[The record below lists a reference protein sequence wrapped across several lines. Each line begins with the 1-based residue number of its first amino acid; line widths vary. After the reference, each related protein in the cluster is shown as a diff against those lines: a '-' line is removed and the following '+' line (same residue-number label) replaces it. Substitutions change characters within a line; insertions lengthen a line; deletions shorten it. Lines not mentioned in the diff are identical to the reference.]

1 MSEAITAYGQFREAG
16 RDHAVS
22 DGSRYPWVMR
32 PFAESMAA
40 LREIAGSAPVATLAR
55 AFSDAGYEFALVGGP
70 VRDALLGRPVTD
82 LDFTTSARPD
92 ETRAVLESV
101 SKKVWDLGREF
112 GTIAA
117 RVHGE
122 TVEVTTYRAEV
133 YRDDSR
139 KPEVTFGDTI
149 EGDLVRRDFTINALA
164 LMLPEMRLVDVGG
177 GSDDG
182 AGGIED
188 LLAGK
193 IRTPGSPEVSFTDDP
208 LRMLRA
214 ARFASQLG
222 FEVVPETQA
231 AMWEYAERLDIISA
245 ERIRD
250 EFVKLLSTAD
260 PIPGIRLL
268 VETGL
273 AEQFLPELTALVET
287 QDDHGRHK
295 DVYEHSLTVL
305 RQAIEL
311 EAARGHTPSPDITLR
326 LAALLHDIGK
336 PVTRRF
342 EGGGVTFHHHDV
354 VGAKITRKRLREL
367 RFDNDTV
374 KRVARLVELH
384 LRFFGYSD
392 QQWTD
397 SAVRRYVRDAG
408 DELQQ
413 LHILTRSD
421 VTTRNRRKA
430 ERLEH
435 AYDDIERRI
444 DELAEA
450 EELAAVRP
458 ELDGE
463 QIMALLG
470 IPAGPLV
477 GRAYR
482 YLLEVRLDE
491 GPIGEAAAEERLR
504 EWFARQGE

>member
-1 MSEAITAYGQFREAG
+1 M
-16 RDHAVS
+16 D
-22 DGSRYPWVMR
+22 
-32 PFAESMAA
+32 A
-40 LREIAGSAPVATLAR
+40 LRTIAASRPVAVLAE
-55 AFSDAGYEFALVGGP
+55 AFAARGHEFALVGGP

-92 ETRAVLESV
+92 ETRAILDALSNN
-101 SKKVWDLGREF
+101 VWDVGRDF

-117 RVHGE
+117 KIHGE
-122 TVEVTTYRAEV
+122 VVEITTYRADT

-139 KPEVTFGDTI
+139 KPEVAFGDTI

-164 LMLPEMRLVDVGG
+164 LMLPDMRLVDVGTA
-177 GSDDG
+177 SDSG

-188 LLAGK
+188 LLAGR
-193 IRTPGSPEVSFTDDP
+193 IRTPGAPEDSFTDDP

-222 FEVVPETQA
+222 FEVTPETQA
-231 AMWEYAERLDIISA
+231 AMWELAERLDIISA

-250 EFVKLLSTAD
+250 ELVKLLSTAD
-260 PIPGIRLL
+260 PVPGLRLL

-273 AEQFLPELTALVET
+273 AERFLPELTALVAT

-305 RQAIEL
+305 TQAIEL
-311 EAARGHTPSPDITLR
+311 EVAREHEPSPDVVLR

-336 PVTRRF
+336 PATRRF

-354 VGAKITRKRLREL
+354 VGAKLAKKRLREL
-367 RFDNDTV
+367 RFDNDTI
-374 KRVARLVELH
+374 KRTARLVELH

-392 QQWTD
+392 TQWTD

-408 DELQQ
+408 EELQR
-413 LHILTRSD
+413 LHILTRAD
-421 VTTRNRRKA
+421 VTTRNKRKA

-444 DELAEA
+444 AELAEA

-463 QIMALLG
+463 QIMAILG
-470 IPAGPLV
+470 IPPGRLV
-477 GRAYR
+477 GQAYK

-491 GPIGEAAAEERLR
+491 GPIGEEAAEERLR
-504 EWFARQGE
+504 AWFAAQEGGANHE

>member
-1 MSEAITAYGQFREAG
+1 
-16 RDHAVS
+16 
-22 DGSRYPWVMR
+22 MR
-32 PFAESMAA
+32 PLAESMAA
-40 LREIAGSAPVATLAR
+40 LRAIAESRPVAALAA
-55 AFSDAGYEFALVGGP
+55 AFEAAGHEFALVGGP
-70 VRDALLGRPVTD
+70 VRDALLGRSVTD

-92 ETRAVLESV
+92 ETRAILETLTESI
-101 SKKVWDLGREF
+101 WDLGRDF

-122 TVEVTTYRAEV
+122 QVEVTTYRADS
-133 YRDDSR
+133 YRSESR
-139 KPEVTFGDTI
+139 KPEVEFGETI

-164 LMLPEMRLVDVGG
+164 LMLPSMRLVDV
-177 GSDDG
+177 
-182 AGGIED
+182 AGGVEH
-188 LLAGK
+188 LLAGR
-193 IRTPGSPEVSFTDDP
+193 IATPGPAEVSFTDDP
-208 LRMLRA
+208 LRMMRA

-222 FEVVPETQA
+222 FSVDAEVAA
-231 AMWEYAERLDIISA
+231 AMVEFAERLDIISA
-245 ERIRD
+245 ERVRD
-250 EFVKLLSTAD
+250 ELVKLLSTED
-260 PIPGIRLL
+260 PVPGIRLL

-273 AEQFLPELTALVET
+273 ADRFLPELTALVAT

-311 EAARGHTPSPDITLR
+311 ERARDHEPTPDLVLR

-336 PVTRRF
+336 PATRRF
-342 EGGGVTFHHHDV
+342 ERGGVTFHHHDV
-354 VGAKITRKRLREL
+354 VGAKLAKKRLRAL
-367 RFDNDTV
+367 RLDNDTI
-374 KRVARLVELH
+374 KRTARLVELH

-397 SAVRRYVRDAG
+397 AAVRRYVRDAG

-413 LHILTRSD
+413 LHILTRAD

-444 DELAEA
+444 AELSAA

-463 QIMALLG
+463 QIMRILG
-470 IPAGPLV
+470 LQPGPLV

-491 GPIGEAAAEERLR
+491 GPSGEEAAEARLR
-504 EWFARQGE
+504 EWFAGQG

>member
-1 MSEAITAYGQFREAG
+1 M
-16 RDHAVS
+16 D
-22 DGSRYPWVMR
+22 
-32 PFAESMAA
+32 A
-40 LREIAGSAPVATLAR
+40 LRAIAASAPVATLAA
-55 AFSDAGYEFALVGGP
+55 AFAERGHELALVGGP

-92 ETRAVLESV
+92 ETREILDGLTQN
-101 SKKVWDLGREF
+101 VWDVGRDF

-122 TVEVTTYRAEV
+122 TVEITTYRAEI

-139 KPEVTFGDTI
+139 KPEVSYGDTI
-149 EGDLVRRDFTINALA
+149 AGDLVRRDFTINAIA
-164 LMLPEMRLVDVGG
+164 LMLPEMRLVDVG
-177 GSDDG
+177 SAPG
-182 AGGIED
+182 AGAHGGVED
-188 LLAGK
+188 LIAGV
-193 IRTPGSPEVSFTDDP
+193 IRTPGSPESSFTDDP

-214 ARFASQLG
+214 ARFAAQLG
-222 FEVVPETQA
+222 FAVDPDTRE
-231 AMWEYAERLDIISA
+231 AMATFADRLDIVSA

-250 EFVKLLSTAD
+250 ELVKLLSAD
-260 PIPGIRLL
+260 DPVPGIRLL
-268 VETGL
+268 VDSGL
-273 AEQFLPELTALVET
+273 AARFLPELTELVTT

-311 EAARGHTPSPDITLR
+311 ERERHPDAGPDVVLR

-336 PVTRRF
+336 PATRRF
-342 EGGGVTFHHHDV
+342 ERGGVTFHHHDV
-354 VGAKITRKRLREL
+354 VGAKLAKKRLREL

-408 DELQQ
+408 EELAR
-413 LHILTRSD
+413 LHIITRAD

-463 QIMALLG
+463 RIMELLG
-470 IPAGPLV
+470 VGPGPFI

-482 YLLEVRLDE
+482 FLLELRLDE
-491 GPIGEAAAEERLR
+491 GPIGEEAAAERLLAWYAK
-504 EWFARQGE
+504 EQAE

>member
-1 MSEAITAYGQFREAG
+1 MPSVA
-16 RDHAVS
+16 D
-22 DGSRYPWVMR
+22 
-32 PFAESMAA
+32 SMVA
-40 LREIAGSAPVATLAR
+40 LREIAAAAPVVALAN
-55 AFSDAGYEFALVGGP
+55 AFARHEHEFALVGGP
-70 VRDALLGRPVTD
+70 VRDAMLGRPVTD
-82 LDFTTSARPD
+82 LDFTTSAQPE
-92 ETRAVLESV
+92 ETSAILTEMGA
-101 SKKVWDLGREF
+101 KIWDVGRDF

-117 RVHGE
+117 RVLGE
-122 TVEVTTYRAEV
+122 TVEITTYRAEI

-149 EGDLVRRDFTINALA
+149 EGDLVRRDFTINSMA
-164 LMLPEMRLVDVGG
+164 LMLPEMRLVDVSGG
-177 GSDDG
+177 V
-182 AGGIED
+182 ED
-188 LLAGK
+188 LLARK
-193 IRTPGSPEVSFTDDP
+193 IRTPGSAESSFSDDP

-214 ARFASQLG
+214 ARFAAQLG
-222 FEVVPETQA
+222 FEVVPDTQE
-231 AMWEYAERLDIISA
+231 AMVRLADRLDIISA

-250 EFVKLLSTAD
+250 ELVKLLCAHD

-268 VETGL
+268 VDTTL
-273 AEQFLPELTALVET
+273 AERFLPELTALVAT

-305 RQAIEL
+305 TQTIEMEIARREDP
-311 EAARGHTPSPDITLR
+311 EAGPDIVLR

-336 PVTRRF
+336 PATRRF
-342 EGGGVTFHHHDV
+342 EPSGVTFHHHDM
-354 VGAKITRKRLREL
+354 VGAKLAKKRLREL

-374 KRVARLVELH
+374 KRVARLIELH

-392 QQWTD
+392 QPWTD

-408 DELQQ
+408 TELGQ
-413 LHILTRSD
+413 LHILTRAD

-430 ERLEH
+430 ERLDH

-470 IPAGPLV
+470 VKPGPV
-477 GRAYR
+477 IGQAYKF
-482 YLLEVRLDE
+482 LLELRLDE
-491 GPIGEAAAEERLR
+491 GPVGEEVATERLLAWWATI
-504 EWFARQGE
+504 EKDAQ

>member
-1 MSEAITAYGQFREAG
+1 MPAL
-16 RDHAVS
+16 
-22 DGSRYPWVMR
+22 
-32 PFAESMAA
+32 AETMEA
-40 LREIAGSAPVATLAR
+40 LRAIAGSRTVAALAA
-55 AFSDAGYEFALVGGP
+55 AFDERGHEFALVGGP

-92 ETRAVLESV
+92 ETRGILEGLSGN
-101 SKKVWDLGREF
+101 VWDVGRDF

-122 TVEVTTYRAEV
+122 TVEITTYRAEV
-133 YRDDSR
+133 YRDHSR
-139 KPEVTFGDTI
+139 KPEVSYGDTI

-164 LMLPEMRLVDVGG
+164 LMLPELRLVDVSGG
-177 GSDDG
+177 L
-182 AGGIED
+182 ED
-188 LLAGK
+188 LLAGR
-193 IRTPGSPEVSFTDDP
+193 IRTPGAAEASFTDDP

-222 FEVVPETQA
+222 FAVEPDTAA
-231 AMWEYAERLDIISA
+231 AMVEFGDRLAIVSA

-250 EFVKLLSTAD
+250 ELVKLLAAD
-260 PIPGIRLL
+260 DPVPGIRLL
-268 VETGL
+268 VDTGL
-273 AEQFLPELTALVET
+273 AERFLPELTDLVAT

-305 RQAIEL
+305 RQAIAL
-311 EAARGHTPSPDITLR
+311 ERERSAPDAAPDVVLR

-336 PVTRRF
+336 PATRRF
-342 EGGGVTFHHHDV
+342 ERGGVTFHHHDV
-354 VGAKITRKRLREL
+354 VGAKLARKRLREL

-374 KRVARLVELH
+374 KRVARLIELH

-408 DELQQ
+408 EVLGQ
-413 LHILTRSD
+413 LHILTRAD

-430 ERLEH
+430 ERLAH

-444 DELAEA
+444 EELSEA

-463 QIMALLG
+463 RIMGLLG
-470 IPAGPLV
+470 IPPGPLV

-482 YLLEVRLDE
+482 FLLEVRLDE
-491 GPIGEAAAEERLR
+491 GLIGEEAAEARLR
-504 EWFARQGE
+504 AWFAEQGGARAAGERPGAGAER